1 MKSQVLIRRYTQGLI
16 NSIKDEA
23 EFSVLS
29 RELSAVSGLLSE
41 HKELRDILHNRFL
54 PASKRKQIVEE
65 VLSKS
70 SYAKKT
76 TRLISLLLENN
87 RLDLLPGII
96 ELIPE
101 LWNEKKGISTYEAA
115 SVIPLS
121 DVQRKKLKEKLELLE
136 KKPVVLK
143 YRIEPE
149 LLGGLWIKRGNIV
162 YDTSVRGHL
171 MKLREKII
179 EG

>member
-1 MKSQVLIRRYTQGLI
+1 MKNQVLIKRYSQGLI
-16 NSIKDEA
+16 NSVKDES

-29 RELSAVSGLLSE
+29 RQLSAISDLLSE
-41 HKELRDILHNRFL
+41 NKELRDILHNPFL

-65 VLSKS
+65 VLGRS
-70 SYAKKT
+70 SYAQKT
-76 TRLISLLLENN
+76 IRLISLLLENN
-87 RLDLLPGII
+87 RLDLLPGIS
-96 ELIPE
+96 ESIPE
-101 LWNEKKGISTYEAA
+101 VWNEKKGISTYEVA
-115 SVIPLS
+115 SVVPLS
-121 DVQRKKLKEKLELLE
+121 GVQQKKLKGKLELLE
-136 KKPVVLK
+136 KKPVILK

-162 YDTSVRGHL
+162 YDTSLRGHL

>member
-1 MKSQVLIRRYTQGLI
+1 MKIQVLIRRYGQGLI
-16 NSIKDEA
+16 NSIKEEA
-23 EFSVLS
+23 EFSVIS
-29 RELSAVSGLLSE
+29 RELSAFSGLLSE
-41 HKELRDILHNRFL
+41 HGELRDILHNPFL
-54 PASKRKQIVEE
+54 PESKRKQIVEE

-70 SYAKKT
+70 NYAKKT
-76 TRLISLLLENN
+76 IRFVSLLLENN
-87 RLDLLPGII
+87 RLDLLPGVI
-96 ELIPE
+96 ESVPE
-101 LWNEKKGISTYEAA
+101 LWNEKKGIATYEAA

-121 DVQRKKLKEKLELLE
+121 DVQQKKLKEKLELLE
-136 KKPVVLK
+136 KKPVILK

>member
-41 HKELRDILHNRFL
+41 HKELRGILHNPFL

-76 TRLISLLLENN
+76 IRFISLLLDNN
-87 RLDLLPGII
+87 RLDLLPGMI
-96 ELIPE
+96 ESVPE
-101 LWNEKKGISTYEAA
+101 LWNEKKGISTYEVA

-121 DVQRKKLKEKLELLE
+121 DVQQKKLKEKLELLE
-136 KKPVVLK
+136 KKPVILK

-149 LLGGLWIKRGNIV
+149 LLGGLWIKKGNIV